1 MTTLALPAGRA
12 ARIGRSVRRADPV
25 LLSAA
30 VICSVLVLLA
40 LVGPLLAP
48 YPPSEAD
55 LLAASQ
61 GPGADHLLGTDSL
74 GRDIL
79 SRILHG
85 ARLSFMGPGLIVVLS
100 LALGTGLG
108 IAAAWRG
115 GLVDSLLSKVFNVV
129 FALPGI
135 LVAIVAGAVSG
146 GGFWAPVLALSL
158 VYTPYVA
165 RVVRSSAVTERNMAY
180 VEACELAGMSAWRI
194 CAHHIL
200 RNLLPIVLAQATIS
214 FGSALMDF
222 GAASYLGVGIQPP
235 QAEWGLMVSEGQAEL
250 LDGAMQQS
258 LSAGLMILI
267 SVVAFNTLGER
278 LGSRAGGRR

>member
-1 MTTLALPAGRA
+1 MTALAVPVGRL
-12 ARIGRSVRRADPV
+12 GGSVRRADPI
-25 LLSAA
+25 LLAA
-30 VICSVLVLLA
+30 GTVCSLLVLLA
-40 LVGPLLAP
+40 VFGPLLSP
-48 YPPSEAD
+48 YPPSQAD

-61 GPGADHLLGTDSL
+61 GPSADHLFGTDSL

-85 ARLSFMGPGLIVVLS
+85 ARLSFMGPGLIVLLS
-100 LALGTGLG
+100 LTLGTGLG
-108 IAAAWRG
+108 ILAAWRG
-115 GLVDSLLSKVFNVV
+115 GIVDSLLSKVFNVV

-135 LVAIVAGAVSG
+135 LVAIVAGAVFG
-146 GGFWAPVLALSL
+146 GGFWAPVLGLSL

-165 RVVRSSAVTERNMAY
+165 RVVRSAAVTERNMAY
-180 VEACELAGMSAWRI
+180 VEACELAAMSAWRI
-194 CAHHIL
+194 CTHHIL

-235 QAEWGLMVSEGQAEL
+235 QAEWGLMVSEGQADL
-250 LDGAMQQS
+250 LDGAMAQS

>member
-25 LLSAA
+25 LLAA
-30 VICSVLVLLA
+30 ATVCSLLVLLA
-40 LVGPLLAP
+40 VLGPLLAP
-48 YPPSEAD
+48 YPPSQTD

-61 GPGADHLLGTDSL
+61 GPSAEHLLGTDSL

-79 SRILHG
+79 SRLMNG

-100 LALGTGLG
+100 LTLGTGLG
-108 IAAAWRG
+108 IVAAWRG
-115 GLVDSLLSKVFNVV
+115 GIVDSALSKVFNVV

-135 LVAIVAGAVSG
+135 LVAIVAGAVFG

-165 RVVRSSAVTERNMAY
+165 RVVRSAAVTERRMAY
-180 VEACELAGMSAWRI
+180 VEACELADMPAWRI
-194 CAHHIL
+194 CTHHIL

-222 GAASYLGVGIQPP
+222 GAASFLGVGIQPP
-235 QAEWGLMVSEGQAEL
+235 QAEWGLMVSEGQADL
-250 LDGAMQQS
+250 LDGAMAQT